1 MFHDAQNHEDE
12 RRAEGPLMESQQK
25 SVRRFAMLALS
36 NVVAVAGILGIAV
49 YFFWEI
55 ENGELVLR
63 TDALASV
70 GEMGKTDRLTA
81 LRTSPARSGR
91 LATAP
96 AVELKDPDMAIDAE
110 KLSGSPRKA
119 ARIIPPPQINTAS
132 KSDALNIITK
142 EVVARRITPQESF
155 DLASAAPDKP
165 YPLEDLARRKA
176 QSVETPVKQQAKAPV
191 KPKQETAAE
200 RKNRLM
206 LAKLKHKEREQY
218 CLAAA
223 VYYES
228 AYEPRRG
235 KEAVAQVIMNR
246 KASKRY
252 PNTVCGVVFQN
263 DHMKNRC
270 QFSFACDGR
279 SDRPKKNKPWRQ
291 AEQVAKSFLVGGKR
305 VSALKDVTHYH
316 ADYVRPKWASSLTRV
331 SKIGR
336 HIFYKIPPGGDRVRV
351 ASISRR
357 LRNGYRIFKFSAP
370 SRLFKSTKTNSKPVS
385 ARLSI
390 ASDN

>member
-1 MFHDAQNHEDE
+1 
-12 RRAEGPLMESQQK
+12 MESQQK
-25 SVRRFAMLALS
+25 SVKRFAMLALS
-36 NVVAVAGILGIAV
+36 NVVAVAGILGLAV

-55 ENGELVLR
+55 ENGELILR

-70 GEMGKTDRLTA
+70 SEMGKTDRLLALKTSRPDADRLVSARDQGEDLDPGMLSSGITRKTA
-81 LRTSPARSGR
+81 H
-91 LATAP
+91 
-96 AVELKDPDMAIDAE
+96 M
-110 KLSGSPRKA
+110 
-119 ARIIPPPQINTAS
+119 IPPPEVNTAG
-132 KSDALNIITK
+132 KSNALNIITK
-142 EVVARRITPQESF
+142 EVIAKRITPQDSF
-155 DLASAAPDKP
+155 DLAAVVPDKP
-165 YPLEDLARRKA
+165 YPLEDLARHKTSPA
-176 QSVETPVKQQAKAPV
+176 EAEANPPAAV
-191 KPKQETAAE
+191 KPEKKIPARPREETEAE

-206 LAKLKHKEREQY
+206 LARLKHKEREKY

-223 VYYES
+223 IYYES

-235 KEAVAQVIMNR
+235 KEAVAQVILNR

-252 PNTVCGVVFQN
+252 PNTICGVVFQN

-291 AEQVAKSFLVGGKR
+291 AEQVAKAFLERGKR
-305 VSALKDVTHYH
+305 VAALKNVTHYH

-351 ASISRR
+351 ASASRR
-357 LRNGYRIFKFSAP
+357 MRNGYRIFKIKSP
-370 SRLFKSTKTNSKPVS
+370 SGFFGLSRSTSRRSPAPVS
-385 ARLSI
+385 V